1 VGDFDL
7 FVKELEP
14 QSRMEYLLNKV
25 TTLRLYHP
33 IDHSHDEPLC
43 VDLLYQGR
51 WGDNGTKSGRHDHRG
66 IVTRAKKDQSYADK
80 VWGRTAVDK
89 LHRVNTIQDTDN
101 NRAFSSEDLKS
112 DTAKSPAPKQAFAK
126 LERVTMAEDG
136 VKKWDAPWTDLTL
149 GYTFPTL
156 AQMGNG
162 PPISSNSLLPRPIP
176 HYLVGLDSVKHYCQS
191 SRLGPLALKHNYTR
205 PLTSPETVTY
215 HLPEEVG
222 EEDMHLPPIVIGSVN
237 RYIFQTPRVIIG
249 AGNGD
254 TIPNEIVGQIV
265 EDLDESL
272 TDENQGLFLHSNDFQ
287 VVPLEDIPLDTT
299 TIEVYNYC
307 IHVDLDG
314 HVARSTGRDFEPSN
328 LKGIQAALDGILDER
343 WKGKIVLKNREDAP
357 SCSACG
363 KDPYQA

>member
-7 FVKELEP
+7 FVRELDP

-33 IDHSHDEPLC
+33 IDHSHDEPHYLNLLC
-43 VDLLYQGR
+43 EGT
-51 WGDNGTKSGRHDHRG
+51 WEENGTKSGRHDHRG
-66 IVTRAKKDQSYADK
+66 IVTRAKKDKGYADK
-80 VWGRTAVDK
+80 VWGRTAIDK
-89 LHRVNTIQDTDN
+89 LDRVNTNRDTKT
-101 NRAFSSEDLKS
+101 NRAVWSENLKS
-112 DTAKSPAPKQAFAK
+112 DTGKSPDQRQAFGR
-126 LERVTMAEDG
+126 LERVIMAGDG
-136 VKKWDAPWTDLTL
+136 CKAWDAPWSDLAL
-149 GYTFPTL
+149 GYILPIWGL
-156 AQMGNG
+156 KGDG
-162 PPISSNSLLPRPIP
+162 PPITSNNLLPRPIP
-176 HYLVGLDSVKHYCQS
+176 HHLVALKSVKHYCQS
-191 SRLGPLALKHNYTR
+191 SRSGPLALKHNYTR

-237 RYIFQTPRVIIG
+237 RYIFQDPRVIIG

-254 TIPNEIVGQIV
+254 TIPNDIIGPIV

-272 TDENQGLFLHSNDFQ
+272 TDENQGLLLHSNGFQ
-287 VVPLEDIPLDTT
+287 VVPLGEIPLDTT

-314 HVARSTGRDFEPSN
+314 HIARSTGREFEPSN
-328 LKGIQAALDGILDER
+328 LKGIQAALDGILNER
-343 WKGKIVLKNREDAP
+343 WKGKIVLKNREDAT

-363 KDPYQA
+363 KDPYHV